1 MQLSDLPIVVRRLK
15 ADFNSH
21 RAPIME
27 LVAAQTNDPFRV
39 LVGTILSARTKDAC
53 TAGAC
58 GRLFARATTP
68 AELDALSENEI
79 AELIFPVGFFRTKA
93 KMLKQLPGVLK
104 EKFGGVLPDTV
115 EALCELPGVG
125 RKTANLVVALG
136 FDKPAICVDVHVH
149 RISNR
154 FGLVR
159 TETPF
164 ETEMK
169 LREILPKRYWKVW
182 NSYIVAFGQTRCS
195 PRNPKCAGCP
205 IAEWCDYGLGRRPD
219 AIAHVGAD
227 LSS

>member
-1 MQLSDLPIVVRRLK
+1 MKLSDLPIVVRRLK
-15 ADFNSH
+15 AVFNSH
-21 RAPIME
+21 RAPVMD
-27 LVAAQTNDPFRV
+27 LVAAQTDDPFRV

-58 GRLFARATTP
+58 ERLFARAKTP
-68 AELDALSENEI
+68 AELDALSEKEI

-93 KMLKQLPGVLK
+93 KMLKQLPGVLR
-104 EKFGGVLPDTV
+104 EKFNGVLPDTV

-154 FGLVR
+154 FGLIK
-159 TETPF
+159 TATPF

-182 NSYIVAFGQTRCS
+182 NSYIVAFGQTCCF
-195 PRNPKCAGCP
+195 PRNPKCDGCP
-205 IAEWCDYGLGRRPD
+205 VATWCDSRR
-219 AIAHVGAD
+219 V
-227 LSS
+227 